1 MIKMLYALILIGLA
15 LVVTGLV
22 LTSWP
27 IVLEGVSLVVVM
39 GVLALII
46 TRRAHRSRQ
55 PGEH

>member
-46 TRRAHRSRQ
+46 TRRGHRSRQ
-55 PGEH
+55 LGEH